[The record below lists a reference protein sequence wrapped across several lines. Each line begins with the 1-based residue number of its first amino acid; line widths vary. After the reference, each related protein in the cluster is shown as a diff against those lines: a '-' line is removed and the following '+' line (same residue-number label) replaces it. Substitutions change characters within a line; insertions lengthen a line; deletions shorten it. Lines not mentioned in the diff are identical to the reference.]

1 MRERR
6 VRVPLAGIT
15 LTEAAT
21 GRPVDL
27 GGLTGVR
34 AVTLVRHRF

>member
-1 MRERR
+1 MQ
-6 VRVPLAGIT
+6 VPLAGIT
-15 LTEAAT
+15 LTDATT